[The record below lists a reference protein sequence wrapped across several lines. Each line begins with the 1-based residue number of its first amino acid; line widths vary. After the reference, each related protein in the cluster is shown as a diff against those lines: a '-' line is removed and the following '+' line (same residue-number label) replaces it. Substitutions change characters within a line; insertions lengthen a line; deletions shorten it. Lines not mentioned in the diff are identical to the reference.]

1 MLAMNTYGDEENKDK
16 HAITIILSKSCDIVF
31 DVDIWFDDLYDH
43 SWFDDELVR
52 DMIFDVDGC
61 TVLSSYCLM
70 HKDFGQISPNLL
82 SSGVKALILM
92 LKTDLVIYA
101 TNCGDNCVKW
111 IIEISKIKSIKIA
124 LGHYMDFKSEDLDIY
139 VEDLDTA
146 YTSSDK
152 LLLDLVEREGEYIRT
167 EIC

>member
-1 MLAMNTYGDEENKDK
+1 MIAMNIYSNEKEKDK
-16 HAITIILSKSCDIVF
+16 HAITITLSRSCDIVF
-31 DVDIWFDDLYDH
+31 DVDIWFDDLCED
-43 SWFDDELVR
+43 SWFDDELVKS
-52 DMIFDVDGC
+52 MILDVDQC
-61 TVLSSYCLM
+61 TVLSPNCLA

-139 VEDLDTA
+139 VEDLDTV

-152 LLLDLVEREGEYIRT
+152 LLLDLVEWEGEYIVH
-167 EIC
+167 